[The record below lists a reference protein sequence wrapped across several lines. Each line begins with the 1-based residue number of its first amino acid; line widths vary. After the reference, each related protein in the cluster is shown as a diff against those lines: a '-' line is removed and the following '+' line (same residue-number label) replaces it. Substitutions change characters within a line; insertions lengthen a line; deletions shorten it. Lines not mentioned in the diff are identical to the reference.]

1 MMFRS
6 LQSFQIS
13 LPACRSF
20 FRYIPPLLLVTLL
33 ASGCTKPSEKPNKPS
48 PEKMLEELSSSKNQ
62 PFNLSNS
69 PLAASSVVSKGQQ
82 ATETELPIPDDTPGA
97 LAKDPKPS
105 REPDP
110 QILGSD
116 VVLKEK
122 KLTPI
127 SIDDP
132 SAEWSGELNLP
143 YQVWEMTFVG
153 NAPAGYSSRRVF
165 APTNRDKN
173 LKIELES
180 TVHVQRAGKL
190 VRQRLEVKSTELTNG
205 KLVSISGS
213 LVSGDIKR
221 EFVAINSDDVLTI
234 EATTDGAKS
243 RTEIKLD
250 DNVRGPFAVEQ
261 SLIRKPL
268 KSGEIRSIRYFDP
281 MIGKVVESQLE
292 GLDFNKSST
301 MLGPSMELLEVS
313 VSNRDGNQ
321 VGKSKLWMNRDGRVI
336 KTSFPELNLR
346 VFQVEEKLANE
357 FSKTSDLQFVPS
369 LTCPLEL
376 GSNGDT
382 YTAALSQNDS
392 IVYRLT
398 HVTEDPTPIVSK
410 KTNQRVR
417 SVPTARTCDITLFR
431 VDKNKDLPVGIERE
445 INPSKAAKLTS
456 DWCDTESSIAAD
468 FFDSF
473 RSGLTEEA
481 TKDKFLT
488 VEHFRQAI
496 MQRYETIEFDREIRK
511 LPQISRAK
519 KLDGFEHA
527 LLFASMCRKS
537 GIPARIAIGMVY
549 NQDGSTPQMRL
560 HGWVEYFVKDRWYPA
575 DSSQSS
581 TKAELDRIKIRDSHA
596 DSDMFLEDVL
606 YVANWMN
613 NLKLRFVP

>member
-1 MMFRS
+1 MLRS
-6 LQSFQIS
+6 LQSFQIT
-13 LPACRSF
+13 PPERRSF
-20 FRYIPPLLLVTLL
+20 FQYASQLLLVALL
-33 ASGCTKPSEKPNKPS
+33 VGGCTKPSDNPNKPS
-48 PEKMLEELSSSKNQ
+48 PEKMLEELSASKNQ
-62 PFNLSNS
+62 PVNLPNS
-69 PLAASSVVSKGQQ
+69 PLAASTGGNKGEQ
-82 ATETELPIPDDTPGA
+82 ATETALPIPEDTPKA

-105 REPDP
+105 KEPDP

-127 SIDDP
+127 AIDDP

-190 VRQRLEVKSTELTNG
+190 VRQRLEVKTTELTNG
-205 KLVSISGS
+205 QLVSISGS

-221 EFVAINSDDVLTI
+221 EFVALNSDNVLTI
-234 EATTDGAKS
+234 EATTDGVKT

-281 MIGKVVESQLE
+281 MIGKIVETQLE
-292 GLDFNKSST
+292 GLEFNKSST
-301 MLGPSMELLEVS
+301 MLGQSMELLEVS

-321 VGKSKLWMNRDGRVI
+321 VGKSTLWMHQDGRVI
-336 KTSFPELNLR
+336 KTSFPELNLK
-346 VFQVEEKLANE
+346 VFQVVERLVNE
-357 FSKTSDLQFVPS
+357 FAKTSDLQFVPS

-382 YTAALSQNDS
+382 YVAALSQNDS
-392 IVYRLT
+392 IVYRLS
-398 HVTEDPTPIVSK
+398 HVTEDPTPLVSK

-456 DWCDTESSIAAD
+456 DWCDTESSIASE
-468 FFDSF
+468 FFETF

-481 TKDKFLT
+481 AKDTFLT
-488 VEHFRQAI
+488 VEHLRQAI

-511 LPQISRAK
+511 LHQIPRAK

-527 LLFASMCRKS
+527 LLLASMCRKS

-549 NQDGSTPQMRL
+549 NQDESTPQMRL
-560 HGWVEYFVKDRWYPA
+560 HGWVEYFVKDRWYPT

-581 TKAELDRIKIRDSHA
+581 TKAELDRIKIRDSYA
-596 DSDMFLEDVL
+596 DSEMFLEDVL

-613 NLKLRFVP
+613 NMKLRFVP